1 MFRRVMHGQTA
12 PQRRSEFIPPPVGEG
27 FSAVDVEIVDHQ
39 VDGSGSWIALDK
51 FSDRLSELS
60 GGALPT
66 HPSEVPASLRLYGTE
81 NIRGSAA
88 LYHLAGAFDQMDDG
102 KQDLSVALAEL
113 LDDGGRLPGSASH
126 NMVRFLHGGWLLF
139 GVLFGNR
146 ILSKPAPPPPT
157 NLQLSPGHHRVVAR
171 RIFLSSSENARKT
184 IRPPRR
190 GLFQQPRS
198 AHQADQQEPQEGLRS
213 SGATGRTTLA
223 TLLTLRAEWYL
234 GLNFTQTAEILG
246 Y

>member
-1 MFRRVMHGQTA
+1 MQPASMFRRVMHGQTA

-126 NMVRFLHGGWLLF
+126 NIVRFLHGGWLLF

-157 NLQLSPGHHRVVAR
+157 NLQLSPGHHHRTAERAVSKAVTTDRTAQSLR
-171 RIFLSSSENARKT
+171 LGFWVNPLFNSN
-184 IRPPRR
+184 RPRLRR
-190 GLFQQPRS
+190 GHWQQK
-198 AHQADQQEPQEGLRS
+198 
-213 SGATGRTTLA
+213 
-223 TLLTLRAEWYL
+223 L
-234 GLNFTQTAEILG
+234 GGIFA
-246 Y
+246 

>member
-88 LYHLAGAFDQMDDG
+88 FVLGIAFGNVAGPG
-102 KQDLSVALAEL
+102 C
-113 LDDGGRLPGSASH
+113 LPGT
-126 NMVRFLHGGWLLF
+126 NFGDILLIDLRHAPHF
-139 GVLFGNR
+139 F
-146 ILSKPAPPPPT
+146 PA
-157 NLQLSPGHHRVVAR
+157 
-171 RIFLSSSENARKT
+171 
-184 IRPPRR
+184 
-190 GLFQQPRS
+190 
-198 AHQADQQEPQEGLRS
+198 
-213 SGATGRTTLA
+213 
-223 TLLTLRAEWYL
+223 
-234 GLNFTQTAEILG
+234 TA
-246 Y
+246 